1 MSVPVFI
8 LTLASAVTV
17 IGLFA
22 PGWSDLLLIGPP
34 AAIAA
39 LVLLLRF
46 FCGSL
51 PMTATVIGPR
61 TSPRLPKK
69 AT

>member
-1 MSVPVFI
+1 MSVPFFI

-22 PGWSDLLLIGPP
+22 PGWSDLLMIGPP

-39 LVLLLRF
+39 IVLLLR
-46 FCGSL
+46 
-51 PMTATVIGPR
+51 VWWRGPKPGR
-61 TSPRLPKK
+61 
-69 AT
+69 